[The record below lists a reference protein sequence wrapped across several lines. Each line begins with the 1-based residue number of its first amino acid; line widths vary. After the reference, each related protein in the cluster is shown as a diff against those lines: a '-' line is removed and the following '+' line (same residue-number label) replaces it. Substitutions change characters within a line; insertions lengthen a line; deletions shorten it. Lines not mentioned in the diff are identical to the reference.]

1 MSQSDQSLSAYQLHI
16 VLRRTSPHL
25 WRRVLVRSDSTLRQL
40 DQTVQALF
48 GWADTYPHRFVL
60 RGRFLGASPAAA
72 GSTLPSAD
80 LRLAELQL
88 QLQERFFYDYRFHDA
103 HTPVWRHQLR
113 LERILAADRD
123 AYPTCLGGVGSPP
136 LEDTHSPRELADL
149 VELFTPQFV
158 LHRLT
163 DLIDQQATDA
173 QLAQELRYLRPWLTA
188 GRFCRPTTE
197 RRLRVSLG
205 GEQ

>member
-1 MSQSDQSLSAYQLHI
+1 MSQSDQSFSAYQLHI

-40 DQTVQALF
+40 HQTVQALF
-48 GWADTYPHRFVL
+48 GWTDAYPHRFVL

-88 QLQERFFYDYRFHDA
+88 QLQERFFYDYRFQDA
-103 HTPVWRHQLR
+103 HTPVWRHQPR

-136 LEDTHSPRELADL
+136 LEDTHSPRKLADL